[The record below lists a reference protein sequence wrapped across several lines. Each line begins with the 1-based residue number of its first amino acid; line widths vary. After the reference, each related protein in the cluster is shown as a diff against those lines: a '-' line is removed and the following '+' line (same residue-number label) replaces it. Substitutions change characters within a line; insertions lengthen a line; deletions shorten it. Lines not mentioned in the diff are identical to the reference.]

1 IGVGVCAIWKPKEA
15 RGVTHTSTIPRANV
29 QAELHGPSTTSVSPL
44 AAMTRYFS
52 TYLPRRPPSSLL
64 AVTHAGGYA
73 PHPARPIT
81 WAGLAS
87 TRNAQTQPDRRRE
100 STITH
105 V

>member
-1 IGVGVCAIWKPKEA
+1 VWKPKEA
-15 RGVTHTSTIPRANV
+15 RDVTHTSTIPRANV

-64 AVTHAGGYA
+64 AVTHAGGYV

-81 WAGLAS
+81 VAGLAAS
-87 TRNAQTQPDRRRE
+87 RNTQNQPEHPRE
-100 STITH
+100 LTITH

>member
-1 IGVGVCAIWKPKEA
+1 MWKPKEA
-15 RGVTHTSTIPRANV
+15 RDVTHTSTIPSAKV

-44 AAMTRYFS
+44 AAMIRYFS

-73 PHPARPIT
+73 PHPARAIAV
-81 WAGLAS
+81 AGLAA
-87 TRNAQTQPDRRRE
+87 TRNARNQSEHLRE